1 MIQPPSPP
9 EKATEHLEELK
20 EYYRELMEYHQ
31 QAAMIAAQQLV
42 HVEALLGTDTG
53 LPLDRM
59 KFWLLGDPPSDDD
72 YDYGESELEPFDKD
86 YYLEDSGEVAS
97 QSTEGD
103 EGVESVFNG
112 ELPVTQY
119 DSNHDNSFNR
129 KDSLPTLEELRDFFK
144 NDRGKMLQIDYIIQ
158 YFYGQVN
165 QFEKQEIKTLLLE
178 RLKTGSLKH
187 LWSQVP
193 DAPDCWTFTLLDFP
207 EFSNNKGDN
216 PLFPNLKSDTLPT
229 KKVAE
234 SLSIRPDQIYEVKNI
249 YRNEFI
255 EGRDYFRNNIGHYL
269 WTESGVNKVSQFKQE
284 LESQKKQN
292 KIKKKQALST
302 SSNAVPQ
309 MLPPYEGLS
318 MEKAIKKLF
327 KDKPGRKWT
336 ISEVL
341 EEIYGNLSQTK
352 VEKARIKVT
361 RSLSHGQIK
370 GLWRKDK
377 SQVGVYRS

>member
-112 ELPVTQY
+112 EPPLTQD
-119 DSNHDNSFNR
+119 DSNHDNILNI

-165 QFEKQEIKTLLLE
+165 QFDKQEIKTLILE

-207 EFSNNKGDN
+207 EFSNTKRDN
-216 PLFPNLKSDTLPT
+216 PLFPNLKSDALPT

-234 SLSIRPDQIYEVKNI
+234 SLGTIPKKIYEI
-249 YRNEFI
+249 RNLYYDEFI
-255 EGRDYFRNNIGHYL
+255 EGTDYFRNSQGHYL
-269 WTESGVNKVSQFKQE
+269 WTENGVNKLSQLKQE
-284 LESQKKQN
+284 LESYKKRN
-292 KIKKKQALST
+292 KVKKKQ
-302 SSNAVPQ
+302 
-309 MLPPYEGLS
+309 
-318 MEKAIKKLF
+318 
-327 KDKPGRKWT
+327 
-336 ISEVL
+336 
-341 EEIYGNLSQTK
+341 
-352 VEKARIKVT
+352 
-361 RSLSHGQIK
+361 
-370 GLWRKDK
+370 
-377 SQVGVYRS
+377 

>member
-9 EKATEHLEELK
+9 EKATEHLEELG

-42 HVEALLGTDTG
+42 HVEALLGKDTG

-59 KFWLLGDPPSDDD
+59 KFWLLGDPPSEDN
-72 YDYGESELEPFDKD
+72 YLESELDTEDKD
-86 YYLEDSGEVAS
+86 YYLEDSEEVAS
-97 QSTEGD
+97 QRTEGD
-103 EGVESVFNG
+103 EEVESVLNG
-112 ELPVTQY
+112 EPPLTQY
-119 DSNHDNSFNR
+119 DSNHDNSLNR
-129 KDSLPTLEELRDFFK
+129 KDALPTLKELKDFFEK
-144 NDRGKMLQIDYIIQ
+144 DRGKMLQIDYIIQ
-158 YFYGQVN
+158 HFYGQVN
-165 QFEKQEIKTLLLE
+165 QYDKLEIKPLLLE
-178 RLKTGSLKH
+178 KLKTGSLKH

-249 YRNEFI
+249 YSNEFI

-269 WTESGVNKVSQFKQE
+269 WTENGVNKLSQFKQE

-292 KIKKKQALST
+292 KVKKKQPLST
-302 SSNAVPQ
+302 APDAAPR
-309 MLPPYEGLS
+309 MLSPYEGLS
-318 MEKAIKKLF
+318 IERAIKKLF
-327 KDKPGRKWT
+327 KSNPGREWT
-336 ISEVL
+336 ISEIL
-341 EEIYGNLSQTK
+341 EGIYGKLPRKQES
-352 VEKARIKVT
+352 KAREKITK
-361 RSLSHGQIK
+361 SLSKGHLM
-370 GLWRKDK
+370 GLWRRVSNK
-377 SQVGVYRS
+377 VGVYRSN